1 MHETREKVYNII
13 LKQLKEE
20 FKNIKVE
27 DVEELIIKL
36 ATNMERS
43 IYNKSIEESGLTKN
57 DIFDDNFRKKYYT
70 VNSLKLLNNIKGK
83 NNPTILSNI
92 LNNNIKE
99 YEILYKKQ
107 SEINPMK
114 WKELEMKYGVKEENY
129 ENYMEIKEN
138 EMFKCGKCKSKKV
151 TFYLRQVRSA
161 DEPMTSFFTCHNC
174 GKHWKQN

>member
-1 MHETREKVYNII
+1 
-13 LKQLKEE
+13 
-20 FKNIKVE
+20 
-27 DVEELIIKL
+27 
-36 ATNMERS
+36 
-43 IYNKSIEESGLTKN
+43 
-57 DIFDDNFRKKYYT
+57 
-70 VNSLKLLNNIKGK
+70 
-83 NNPTILSNI
+83 
-92 LNNNIKE
+92 
-99 YEILYKKQ
+99 
-107 SEINPMK
+107 MK